1 MQLLLQLIY
10 FRCTKQNHPF
20 SFRQLFQSQI
30 LFKFVTLKRFDSI
43 RFDSIR
49 LADAR
54 LIEKKYKRSS
64 DKKNDVSINLFRDSK
79 GYYDCINVMEI

>member
-1 MQLLLQLIY
+1 MHETKSSIQLQAA
-10 FRCTKQNHPF
+10 F
-20 SFRQLFQSQI
+20 SKPNSPQI
-30 LFKFVTLKRFDSI
+30 CNAQTI

-79 GYYDCINVMEI
+79 GYYDCINVMEIW